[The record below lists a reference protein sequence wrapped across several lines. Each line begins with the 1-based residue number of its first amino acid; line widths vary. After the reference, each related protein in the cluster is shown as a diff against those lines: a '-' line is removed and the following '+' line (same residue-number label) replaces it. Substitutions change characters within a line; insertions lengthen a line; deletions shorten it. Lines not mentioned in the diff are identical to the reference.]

1 MKSLNFKR
9 KENAQIR
16 YLDEKVRGKK
26 KSRFNWDRVVYLS
39 ILGLIVFFVLRYFF
53 ISNFYISANGQVIFD
68 NVDIS
73 QTEDI
78 RIEKFFFEEGDN
90 IKAGDTLFSY
100 LIEDPAF
107 ATNIDPLAEV
117 GNESNWADR
126 EMYSLQKSID
136 LNNSRIRGD
145 RQLLTSYKSQLNQL
159 ENEVILGAANER
171 DLQNLEYQISKLET
185 SINLAQSENGV
196 LNRQLT
202 ALKTGEEDA
211 AVAISAAPAEFSPY
225 RIFVSPIDGYISR
238 IFKEPFEV
246 ALKSEMI
253 IKIHQA
259 DSVHIKGYFEQKDL
273 KYVKVDDH
281 VNILFPDGQESEGV
295 IDRFYSS
302 TVIMPEE
309 FQKKFEPVKRTIAV
323 DIKPAEGS
331 DLDLWKRYYKLS
343 VELTKRTF

>member
-9 KENAQIR
+9 KENAQLR
-16 YLDEKVRGKK
+16 YLEEKVTGKK
-26 KSRFNWDRVVYLS
+26 KSRFNWDRVVYLT

-53 ISNFYISANGQVIFD
+53 LSNFYITANGQVIFD

-78 RIEKFFFEEGDN
+78 RIEKFYFDEGDN
-90 IKAGDTLFSY
+90 VKTGDTLFSY

-107 ATNIDPLAEV
+107 AIDIDPAANN
-117 GNESNWADR
+117 GNESNWTER
-126 EMYSLQKSID
+126 EVYSLQKSID
-136 LNNSRIRGD
+136 LNNSQIRGD
-145 RQLLTSYKSQLNQL
+145 RQLLTSYKSQLGQL
-159 ENEVILGAANER
+159 ENEVILGAANQR

-185 SINLAQSENGV
+185 SISLTQSENGV
-196 LNRQLT
+196 LNRQLK
-202 ALKTGEEDA
+202 ALQAGVGGTTDVLPDIPQEY
-211 AVAISAAPAEFSPY
+211 SPY
-225 RIFVSPIDGYISR
+225 RVFVSPIDGYISR

-281 VNILFPDGQESEGV
+281 VNVLFPDGQESEGV

>member
-16 YLDEKVRGKK
+16 YLDEKVMGKK

-107 ATNIDPLAEV
+107 AANIDPLAEV

-159 ENEVILGAANER
+159 ENEVILGAAMN
-171 DLQNLEYQISKLET
+171 
-185 SINLAQSENGV
+185 
-196 LNRQLT
+196 
-202 ALKTGEEDA
+202 
-211 AVAISAAPAEFSPY
+211 AIY
-225 RIFVSPIDGYISR
+225 
-238 IFKEPFEV
+238 
-246 ALKSEMI
+246 
-253 IKIHQA
+253 KI
-259 DSVHIKGYFEQKDL
+259 
-273 KYVKVDDH
+273 
-281 VNILFPDGQESEGV
+281 
-295 IDRFYSS
+295 
-302 TVIMPEE
+302 
-309 FQKKFEPVKRTIAV
+309 
-323 DIKPAEGS
+323 
-331 DLDLWKRYYKLS
+331 
-343 VELTKRTF
+343 

>member
-16 YLDEKVRGKK
+16 YLEEKVTGKK
-26 KSRFNWDRVVYLS
+26 RARFNWDRVVYLS
-39 ILGLIVFFVLRYFF
+39 ILGVIVFFVLRYFF
-53 ISNFYISANGQVIFD
+53 LNNFYITANGQVIFD

-78 RIEKFFFEEGDN
+78 RIDKFYYSEGDN
-90 IKAGDTLFSY
+90 IKVGDTLFSY

-107 ATNIDPLAEV
+107 ATEIEAVSNG
-117 GNESNWADR
+117 GNESNWAER

-136 LNNSRIRGD
+136 LNNSQIRGD
-145 RQLLTSYKSQLNQL
+145 RQLLASYKSQLNQL

-185 SINLAQSENGV
+185 SISLTQSENGV
-196 LNRQLT
+196 LNKQLS
-202 ALKTGEEDA
+202 ALKNGEEE
-211 AVAISAAPAEFSPY
+211 VANTVTAGPQEFSPY
-225 RIFVSPIDGYISR
+225 RVFVSPIDGYISR

-253 IKIHQA
+253 IKIHQS

-281 VNILFPDGQESEGV
+281 VSILFPDGQESEGV

>member
-9 KENAQIR
+9 KENAQLR
-16 YLDEKVRGKK
+16 YLEEKVTGKK
-26 KSRFNWDRVVYLS
+26 RSRFNWDRVVYLS
-39 ILGLIVFFVLRYFF
+39 ILALIIFFVLRYFF
-53 ISNFYISANGQVIFD
+53 LSNFYISANGQVIFD

-78 RIEKFFFEEGDN
+78 RIEKFYFNEGDN
-90 IKAGDTLFSY
+90 IEVGDTLFSY

-107 ATNIDPLAEV
+107 AIEVDPSANN
-117 GNESNWADR
+117 GNESNWTER

-136 LNNSRIRGD
+136 LNNSQIRGD
-145 RQLLTSYKSQLNQL
+145 RQLLASYKSQLGQL

-185 SINLAQSENGV
+185 SISLTQSENGV
-196 LNRQLT
+196 LNKQLG
-202 ALKTGEEDA
+202 ALQSGANMSVDEL
-211 AVAISAAPAEFSPY
+211 SASPQEFSPY
-225 RIFVSPIDGYISR
+225 RVYVSPIDGYISR
-238 IFKEPFEV
+238 IYKEPFEV
-246 ALKSEMI
+246 ALKSEII
-253 IKIHQA
+253 IKVHQA

-273 KYVKVDDH
+273 KYVQVDDH
-281 VNILFPDGQESEGV
+281 INILFPDGQESEGV

>member
-1 MKSLNFKR
+1 MKSLSFKR
-9 KENAQIR
+9 KENSQLR
-16 YLDEKVRGKK
+16 YLEEKVTGKK
-26 KSRFNWDRVVYLS
+26 RSRFNWDRVVYLS
-39 ILGLIVFFVLRYFF
+39 ILALIVFFVLRYFF
-53 ISNFYISANGQVIFD
+53 LSNFYITANGQVIFD

-78 RIEKFFFEEGDN
+78 RIEKFYYNEGDN
-90 IKAGDTLFSY
+90 IKVGDTLFSY

-107 ATNIDPLAEV
+107 AVGIDPLANT
-117 GNESNWADR
+117 GNESNWTER

-136 LNNSRIRGD
+136 LNNSQIRGD
-145 RQLLTSYKSQLNQL
+145 RQLLTSYKSQLGQL

-185 SINLAQSENGV
+185 SISLTQSENGV
-196 LNRQLT
+196 LNKQLMALQTGANET
-202 ALKTGEEDA
+202 ADA
-211 AVAISAAPAEFSPY
+211 ITAAPQEYSPY
-225 RIFVSPIDGYISR
+225 RTYVSPIDGYISR
-238 IFKEPFEV
+238 IYKEPFEV

-302 TVIMPEE
+302 TVLMPEE